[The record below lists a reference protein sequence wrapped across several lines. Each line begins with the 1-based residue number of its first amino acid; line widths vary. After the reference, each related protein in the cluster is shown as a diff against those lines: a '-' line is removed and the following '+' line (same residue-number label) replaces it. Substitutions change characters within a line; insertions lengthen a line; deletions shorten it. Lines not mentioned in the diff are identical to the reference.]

1 MEVGLKG
8 LRVVELA
15 DPAGDGCSTAIAT
28 KLMADIGATVV
39 KIEPP
44 EGDPARRLGP
54 FPHGEP
60 DAETSGTFLA
70 LNPNKRSLV
79 ADLTRPEGQAVLER
93 LAAAADILV
102 HNFRYAAMAALP
114 LDYARLSA
122 RNPRLVMLSITPF
135 GLSGPHRDWAASELT
150 LIHGSGFAWLC
161 PDDSAHPDRPP
172 LHFFGHHAYLQAGL
186 HGATVALAA
195 HLGALASGVGEHI
208 DLSVQESMGL
218 LLGRHFPS
226 WSYSGVVESRLTFN
240 ITVPSNLYPCRDG
253 DLFLIAAEEPQW
265 ARLVELMGKPDWA
278 RSPLVA
284 DRDLRGRNRDYVIR
298 HLSEWTRTWAMEE
311 LFHACQRARI
321 GAAPVYRMD
330 QVARDPHLAERGA
343 FVTHEHPRAGRILL
357 PGAPFQLSEPWWALR
372 SPAPALGEANGEAGA
387 EAVGA
392 ANGQAARL
400 LPPPRA
406 EGAPRGFRGARRR
419 PDAAAGGDGLG
430 TALPLAGVR
439 VLDLSW
445 VWAGPHVTLMLAHLG
460 AEVLKVESSS
470 RPDLARRIPV
480 YPPDMEPGL
489 NRCGYF
495 NSVGLGKKSL
505 ALNLGQ
511 PEGLALVK
519 KLAARSDVVVS
530 NFATGVMDRLGL
542 GAEELHRIRPEL
554 VIATISAFGQTG
566 PYKDYTGYGP
576 LIPPI
581 AGLCASTGYEED
593 GLPRSLR
600 NAYADPNAGIYTA
613 FAILAALR
621 ARQPDQAGL
630 VIDTS
635 LFEPLLSTACEGWMG
650 HVLGN
655 PPLKPM
661 GNHDPRWA
669 PHNVYRCRGEDRWVA
684 VAARSDGQWRDLCVA
699 IGRPELAGDPRLAE
713 AAGRKR
719 HEAELDGIIAA
730 WCETRDRWEVTGALQ
745 ARGVPAFPCMSSRDI
760 AEDEHLRARGF
771 FARLPHPEVGERD
784 YIGVPW
790 RLTRRPNGVRARAP
804 LLGEHTDVTLRE
816 LLGLSHTELKG
827 LRERGAIE

>member
-1 MEVGLKG
+1 MEAGLTG

-28 KLMADIGATVV
+28 KLMADLGATVV
-39 KIEPP
+39 KLEPP

-54 FPHGEP
+54 FPHGAP
-60 DAETSGTFLA
+60 DAEASGTFLA
-70 LNPNKRSLV
+70 LNSNKRSLV

-93 LAAAADILV
+93 LAGAADILV
-102 HNFRYAAMAALP
+102 HNYRYTALEALR
-114 LDYARLSA
+114 LDYGRLSA

-135 GLSGPHRDWAASELT
+135 GLSGPHRDWAAAELT

-161 PDDSAHPDRPP
+161 PDDSAHADRPP
-172 LHFFGHHAYLQAGL
+172 LHFFGHHGYLQAGL

-195 HLGALASGVGEHI
+195 QLGALASGVGEHI
-208 DLSVQESMGL
+208 DLSVQETLGM

-226 WSYSGVVESRLTFN
+226 WTYAGVVESRLTFN

-253 DLFLIAAEEPQW
+253 DLFLIAVEEAQW
-265 ARLVELMGKPDWA
+265 ARLVELMGKPEWA
-278 RSPLVA
+278 FSPLVA
-284 DRDLRGRNRDYVIR
+284 DRDLRGKNRDYVIR
-298 HLSEWTRTWAMEE
+298 HVSEWTRTWAAEE
-311 LFHACQRARI
+311 LFHACQQARI

-330 QVARDPHLAERGA
+330 QVARDPHLAERQA
-343 FVTHEHPRAGRILL
+343 FVTQEHPRAGRIAL

-372 SPAPALGEANGEAGA
+372 TPAPALGEANGDSAGP
-387 EAVGA
+387 A
-392 ANGQAARL
+392 ATEEPDFFTL
-400 LPPPRA
+400 PRA
-406 EGAPRGFRGARRR
+406 EHVPLGFGAARKSR
-419 PDAAAGGDGLG
+419 AAAPGGDGPAA
-430 TALPLAGVR
+430 ALPLAGVR

-489 NRCGYF
+489 NRSGYF
-495 NSVGLGKKSL
+495 NSVALGKKSL
-505 ALNLGQ
+505 AFNLGH

-542 GAEELHRIRPEL
+542 GADVLHRIRPEL

-576 LIPPI
+576 LMPPI

-593 GLPRSLR
+593 GLPRNLR
-600 NAYADPNAGIYTA
+600 NAYADPNAGVYTA
-613 FAILAALR
+613 FAIMAALR
-621 ARQPDQAGL
+621 ARKPDQPGL

-635 LFEPLLSTACEGWMG
+635 LFEPLLSTACEGWMV

-661 GNHDPRWA
+661 GNRDPRWA
-669 PHNVYRCRGEDRWVA
+669 PHNVYRCQGEDRWVA
-684 VAARSDGQWRDLCVA
+684 IAARSDGEWRNLCVA
-699 IGRPELAGDPRLAE
+699 IGCPELGGDPRLAD

-719 HEAELDGIIAA
+719 NEAELDGIVAA
-730 WCETRDRWEVTGALQ
+730 WCESRDRWEATGALQ
-745 ARGVPAFPCMSSRDI
+745 ARGVPAFPCMNNRDV
-760 AEDEHLRARGF
+760 AENEHLRARGF
-771 FARLPHPEVGERD
+771 LARLPHPEVGERE
-784 YIGVPW
+784 YIGIPW

-804 LLGEHTDVTLRE
+804 LLGEHTDAVLRE
-816 LLGLSHTELKG
+816 LLGLSPSELKA